1 MELSQGKN
9 LGGPTFH
16 SWSKGALTLARVFD
30 EVIAYVNREP
40 ERSYQI
46 IVGSDSAA
54 RNPVSLVTALTIRR
68 VGNGAV
74 HFWVMSEKKIFHTLR
89 DRITEE
95 AMQSIML
102 AQEIKSGLRD
112 RLGEEFLWDDKIQVH
127 IDVGENGPTSDL
139 IDQVVGMVKGFGFQA
154 VIKPDSFG
162 ASQVADRHT

>member
-112 RLGEEFLWDDKIQVH
+112 RLGEEFFWDDKIQVH
-127 IDVGENGPTSDL
+127 IYFRQKQPHHH
-139 IDQVVGMVKGFGFQA
+139 
-154 VIKPDSFG
+154 PP
-162 ASQVADRHT
+162 